1 MKCPKCG
8 KTMKEGQLYCEHCGE
23 EIRIVPEF
31 EPELENSIRATLS
44 GVATEI
50 TTRTKEKDNSRIR
63 DIIVSDREEKK
74 KKQKT
79 VPARKRKLS
88 ARRGILLA
96 AAVLAVLFGA
106 VQAVWYFSP
115 DKQFEKAQ
123 KLMGKE
129 RYDRAAGYFEHA
141 VQLSPANVAM
151 LNGLSACYYAMG
163 RLEDAEAACLE
174 AIALE
179 GSNEEA
185 YGRLVSIYGQW
196 GEYERLHLLMAEC
209 EDSDIRNRYA
219 EYLANPP
226 EADIRGGTYQEAV
239 SIRLIGNGTGTIYYT
254 LDGSEP
260 DLNSAVYISPI
271 PLERGPYT
279 LKAFYVNQYGV
290 QSGSIEERYYIDV
303 VLPEAPS
310 VLPQTGVYGRP
321 HLLEIGVQEDY
332 RVYYT
337 TDGTDPDESSILY
350 DGELWMPVGHSRL
363 RFVTVSPGG
372 VCSEITERQYT
383 LDLHPLLS
391 MEAASNQLLLM
402 LKNAGLLLN
411 LQGELPE
418 QGGRNFYTYKYTL
431 TINDHNY
438 YLYREYYEESAGTGN
453 ATGKDYVVN
462 YMSGEC
468 YEAARQEDGSY
479 RLYRIESDEGE
490 EGGEAGA
497 DENQS

>member
-8 KTMKEGQLYCEHCGE
+8 ETMKEGQLYCEHCGE
-23 EIRIVPEF
+23 EIKIVPEF
-31 EPELENSIRATLS
+31 EPEIENSIRATLS
-44 GVATEI
+44 DVATEI
-50 TTRTKEKDNSRIR
+50 TTRTKEKDNSQIK
-63 DIIVSDREEKK
+63 DITASDREEKK
-74 KKQKT
+74 RT
-79 VPARKRKLS
+79 GSGSVRKRKLS
-88 ARRGILLA
+88 GKRSILLTVI
-96 AAVLAVLFGA
+96 VLVIFWGVL
-106 VQAVWYFSP
+106 QAIWYFDP
-115 DKQFEKAQ
+115 DMQFQKAQ
-123 KLMGKE
+123 KLMEKE
-129 RYDRAAGYFEHA
+129 RFDRASEYFEHA
-141 VQLSPANVAM
+141 AALSPTNVAII
-151 LNGLSACYYAMG
+151 NGMAECYYAMG
-163 RLEDAEAACLE
+163 RLADAENACLE

-185 YGRLVSIYGQW
+185 YSRLITIYEERGA
-196 GEYERLHLLMAEC
+196 YESLHALMEAC

-226 EADIRGGTYQEAV
+226 ETDIRGGTYQEAV
-239 SIRLIGNGTGTIYYT
+239 NVRLIGNGTGTIYYT

-260 DLNSAVYISPI
+260 DENSTVYISPI
-271 PLERGPYT
+271 PLEIGPYT

-290 QSGSIEERYYIDV
+290 KSDSIEEDYYIDV
-303 VLPEAPS
+303 VLPEAPA
-310 VLPQTGVYGRP
+310 VLPKTGVYGRP
-321 HLLEIGVQEDY
+321 HLLEIEVPQDY

-337 TDGTDPDESSILY
+337 TDGSEPDSNATLY
-350 DGELWMPVGHSRL
+350 DGELWMPVGHSIL

-402 LKNAGLLLN
+402 LKNAGILRN
-411 LQGELPE
+411 LQGELPD
-418 QGGRNFYTYKYTL
+418 QNGRNFYTYKYTL

-438 YLYREYYEESAGTGN
+438 YLYREYYEESAGTSN

-468 YEAARQEDGSY
+468 YQAVRQEDKTFK
-479 RLYRIESDEGE
+479 LYLIESDT
-490 EGGEAGA
+490 